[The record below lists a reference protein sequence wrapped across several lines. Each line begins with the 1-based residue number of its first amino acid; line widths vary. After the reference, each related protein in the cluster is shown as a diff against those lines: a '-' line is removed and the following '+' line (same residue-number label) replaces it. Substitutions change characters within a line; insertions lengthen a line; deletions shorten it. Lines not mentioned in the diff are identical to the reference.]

1 MTFKLRRILYYI
13 LIICTFLWNQEASLL
28 TQKITVENSYRDKV
42 VSALSRFLGQE
53 NFIVIVNIEFSTIGK
68 TLKKMSA
75 SKSGQGSLNGYT
87 PIPGLPT
94 VPSRDVSSSD
104 TILKGRRTGEN
115 NYSIGRVEVNIN
127 LNEEVITEPIKQ
139 EIKSLVEKVIPKTR
153 ECEDCIKIESLGFL
167 SIEKAKE
174 IQELKDEIAEMKS
187 AQRKAEEAIL
197 NKELA
202 AVEERLKEVQNAK
215 NESDKI
221 IKIRDDELYK
231 RETLEYERL
240 LEFEKS
246 RNTQDSIR
254 NRNTENE
261 LKQVR
266 DSKMRSDSTLLYKT
280 MAIVEKQVSSDDDE
294 KEESLLG
301 MQMGSGGSSIMG
313 SVIFILLIICL
324 MIVTFLAA
332 SNKKPKPIYLKP
344 KAKSKNNF

>member
-1 MTFKLRRILYYI
+1 MTFKLGRKFYFI

-68 TLKKMSA
+68 TLKKMSS

-167 SIEKAKE
+167 PLEKSTE
-174 IQELKDEIAEMKS
+174 IQELKKEIEELRFE
-187 AQRKAEEAIL
+187 QRRAEEEDLKIELQDAEDRL
-197 NKELA
+197 NAL
-202 AVEERLKEVQNAK
+202 Q
-215 NESDKI
+215 S
-221 IKIRDDELYK
+221 
-231 RETLEYERL
+231 
-240 LEFEKS
+240 
-246 RNTQDSIR
+246 
-254 NRNTENE
+254 
-261 LKQVR
+261 
-266 DSKMRSDSTLLYKT
+266 
-280 MAIVEKQVSSDDDE
+280 E
-294 KEESLLG
+294 KERTDT
-301 MQMGSGGSSIMG
+301 I
-313 SVIFILLIICL
+313 
-324 MIVTFLAA
+324 
-332 SNKKPKPIYLKP
+332 
-344 KAKSKNNF
+344 